1 MERSQGALSQAECW
15 QLLAMASVGR
25 LALSI
30 RALPTILPVRYEIDD
45 ASVAISLGR
54 LGMPAAAVHDS
65 VVAFAVDRIDEE
77 TAQGWIVQ
85 MQGRARLALPGSAS
99 EGGGPVDSGQVVRL
113 VPGTVTGH
121 RFTLDAGTPVR

>member
-1 MERSQGALSQAECW
+1 MERSEGDLSQAECW

-30 RALPTILPVRYEIDD
+30 RALPMILPVRYSVDD

-54 LGMPAAAVHDS
+54 FGMPAAAVHDS
-65 VVAFAVDRIDEE
+65 VVAFAVDRIDE
-77 TAQGWIVQ
+77 TSSDGWIVQ
-85 MQGRARLALPGSAS
+85 MQGRARLAAPGAVAA
-99 EGGGPVDSGQVVRL
+99 GLGPVESGQVVRL

-121 RFTLDAGTPVR
+121 RFTLDVDTPVR